1 LRERATA
8 MQTVEQTIVELG
20 GMFQQLA
27 TMIKE
32 QDEAIQRIDSNIED
46 VDLNISEA
54 HSELL
59 KYFQSVTSNRWLMI
73 KIFFVLIVFFVV
85 FIVVMT

>member
-1 LRERATA
+1 
-8 MQTVEQTIVELG
+8 MQTIESTISEIG
-20 GMFQQLA
+20 GMFSKLS

-32 QDEAIQRIDSNIED
+32 HEEHIIRIDSHVDD
-46 VDLNISEA
+46 VEMNVTEA

-59 KYFQSVTSNRWLMI
+59 KYFASVTSNRWLMV

>member
-1 LRERATA
+1 

-20 GMFQQLA
+20 SMFQQLA

-32 QDEAIQRIDSNIED
+32 QEEQIQRIDSNIDD
-46 VDLNISEA
+46 VDLNVNQA

-73 KIFFVLIVFFVV
+73 KVFMVLIAFFVV

>member
-1 LRERATA
+1 
-8 MQTVEQTIVELG
+8 MQAVEQTVIELG
-20 GMFQQLA
+20 TMFQQLA

-32 QDEAIQRIDSNIED
+32 QDEAIQRIDTNIED
-46 VDLNISEA
+46 VDLNVNQA